1 MYVRLC
7 LKLYIKE
14 VYLIVCL
21 IRYCYLYVI
30 LMSILNEL
38 KKIIVVFELII

>member
-14 VYLIVCL
+14 VYLIVFL
-21 IRYCYLYVI
+21 IRYCYLYVL
-30 LMSILNEL
+30 LMSILNKL
-38 KKIIVVFELII
+38 KK